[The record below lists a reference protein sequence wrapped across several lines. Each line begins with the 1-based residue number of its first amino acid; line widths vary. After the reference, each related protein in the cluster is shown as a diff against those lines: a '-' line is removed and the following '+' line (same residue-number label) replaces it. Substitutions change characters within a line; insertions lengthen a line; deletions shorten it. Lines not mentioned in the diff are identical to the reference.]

1 MEKFISQP
9 CVLQAIVSVSE
20 ITMQLNDFL
29 QVNEDVFDVFWWQDT
44 VSVQP
49 LVENTV
55 QHLQRPQVCTLSVEK
70 L

>member
-9 CVLQAIVSVSE
+9 CVLQALVSVSE

>member
-9 CVLQAIVSVSE
+9 CVLQEIVSVSE